1 VSQAE
6 QGARAFG
13 PYADTYHLARP
24 GYPAAAVDWALDGNP
39 GTVLDLG
46 AGTGILT
53 AALAA
58 RGLRTIAV
66 DPSPAM
72 LRTLARGLPGV
83 PVLTGTAEAIPLAD
97 ATVDAVVVGA
107 AFHWFARPGMVS
119 R

>member
-1 VSQAE
+1 MSCSP
-6 QGARAFG
+6 GPFG